1 MLFRSAFTTVTGG
14 NGSVTLSAPGLN
26 NEGMVDI
33 ILNAPVWFTF
43 DAGTATFGIY
53 RGDDR
58 FISWQEIQK

>member
-1 MLFRSAFTTVTGG
+1 
-14 NGSVTLSAPGLN
+14 
-26 NEGMVDI
+26 MVDV

-58 FISWQEIQK
+58 FISWQEIRK